1 MKKSLISLA
10 AIAASGI
17 AFADVTV
24 TGTLAMGY
32 RAGSYLT
39 VNGGATNGIAV
50 GDPRT
55 GNTLVSKMAAPG
67 GVTSADSSGFGV
79 DTSEIVFG
87 FSEDLG
93 GGTRIIGKMTIEGAD
108 RSAANPASLWS
119 GATSPTLVP
128 TAAGTVTG
136 GDALLTLVGSMG
148 AVTLA
153 TIRNPDYVTGAV
165 GGTAQVGGVDMSGK
179 VTLGRSIRDSVAY
192 TVKVASDWTIQ
203 LSQAEASALPGMA
216 VPTSVGV
223 PLGLGVGSSG
233 AATAVNQRQTGLGI
247 TYVGGAWVVNG
258 QYQSSDNRTLTADAS
273 VADVYRLSGNYNFGV
288 AKVGAAVEV
297 DNSAAGGKLQMMNLV
312 VAVPMGAL
320 KLSANVTS
328 FQASD
333 LLNAIGPAATRVLA
347 LQNGTKTGYGLAAEY
362 ALSKRTSL
370 IANYASWDQ
379 TIGAVSRNSESNLLL
394 SHKF

>member
-1 MKKSLISLA
+1 MKKTLISLA
-10 AIAASGI
+10 AIAASGAAI
-17 AFADVTV
+17 AEVTV

-32 RAGSYLT
+32 RSGSYLT
-39 VNGGATNGIAV
+39 VNGGATNGIAI

-67 GVTSADSSGFGV
+67 GITSADSSGFGV

-93 GGTRIIGKMTIEGAD
+93 GGTKILGKMTLEGVD
-108 RSAANPASLWS
+108 RSGANPASLWS
-119 GATSPTLVP
+119 GATAPTLVP
-128 TAAGTVTG
+128 TSQGTTTG
-136 GDALLTLVGSMG
+136 GDASLTLVGSMG

-192 TVKVASDWTIQ
+192 TVKVASDWMIQ

-233 AATAVNQRQTGLGI
+233 AATAVNQRQTGVGV
-247 TYVGGAWVVNG
+247 TYLGGAWVVNG
-258 QYQSSDNRTLTADAS
+258 QYQSSDNRTITADAS
-273 VADVYRLSGNYNFGV
+273 VADVYRLSGNYNFGM
-288 AKVGAAVEV
+288 AKVGAAMEV
-297 DNSAAGGKLQMMNLV
+297 DNSAAGGRLQMTNV
-312 VAVPMGAL
+312 VLAVPVGAL
-320 KLSANVTS
+320 KLSGNFTS
-328 FQASD
+328 FRASD
-333 LLNAIGPAATRVLA
+333 LLNAIGPGATRVLA
-347 LQNGTKTGYGLAAEY
+347 LQNGTKTGFGLVAEY
-362 ALSKRTSL
+362 ALSKRTRL
-370 IANYASWDQ
+370 IANYASWDA
-379 TIGAVSRNSESNLLL
+379 TIGAVARNNETNLLL
-394 SHKF
+394 SHTF